1 MPVELLI
8 DAQVAAGWRDID
20 RAAQAGRGGGLPG
33 QPVYGKSVQNDEEM
47 KRVERFHQLSPA
59 GQGVPAARRGRCQR
73 RVIATVAIV
82 ANRGL
87 IRSGRLPA
95 AQAYVSVPILLTT
108 QTPPSNLCSACGEP
122 IRRLGYGQRE
132 AYCHVATMTVWCRS
146 GRSVA
151 TPHPHPPAAEPP
163 RRYRPLIRHLWERR

>member
-1 MPVELLI
+1 MT
-8 DAQVAAGWRDID
+8 
-20 RAAQAGRGGGLPG
+20 
-33 QPVYGKSVQNDEEM
+33 
-47 KRVERFHQLSPA
+47 RVERFQQLLPA

-82 ANRGL
+82 TDRGL

-151 TPHPHPPAAEPP
+151 TPHPHLPGGEPP
-163 RRYRPLIRHLWERR
+163 RRYRPLIRHPWEGR